1 MNNTNNEAVQ
11 HGARRR
17 RMPVDFRRN
26 TWILA
31 ALFLTLLCIVNR
43 ILQPNFFESDVM
55 LSNLTTFLPLIL
67 IAIGQTYV
75 ILASDI
81 DLSVGAIVS
90 LVNVV
95 VVSVMHY
102 FGGSLVAVLAGIGA
116 GVITG
121 MLAGAANGLC
131 VATLRFQPIITTFAT
146 GTVFAGMALW
156 ILPDAGSVQAPEPVW
171 RTYGASV
178 LGIPFVV
185 WVLVLVVVGCFVYAR
200 SRAYLVLLAV
210 GGDIRSAFQ
219 SGLSVMRTR
228 IVGYVMCGFFCSLG
242 ALALTGET
250 ATGDPL
256 IGLAFTLASISA
268 VVLGGTAL
276 SGGVGGVFGSILGA
290 ILLGLISNVIF
301 FAGTPFEYQN
311 LIQGVIVLVALAGG
325 VFVARGGVR

>member
-1 MNNTNNEAVQ
+1 MTGDGQ
-11 HGARRR
+11 SQARPRFE
-17 RMPVDFRRN
+17 FRRN

-31 ALFLTLLCIVNR
+31 AGFLALLCAVNYF
-43 ILQPNFFESDVM
+43 LQDNFFEPGVM
-55 LSNLTTFLPLIL
+55 VSNLTTFTPLIL

-95 VVSVMHY
+95 TVSIMHHL
-102 FGGSLVAVLAGIGA
+102 GGDALAVAAGIGA
-116 GVITG
+116 GVATG
-121 MLAGAANGLC
+121 LAAGAANGLC
-131 VATLRFQPIITTFAT
+131 VAALRFQPIITTFAT
-146 GTVFAGMALW
+146 GTVFAGLALW
-156 ILPDAGSVQAPEPVW
+156 ILPDAGTVQAPEPVW
-171 RTYGASV
+171 RTYSASFV
-178 LGIPFVV
+178 GVPFVI
-185 WVLVLVVVGCFVYAR
+185 WSLGVVALGCWLYSR
-200 SRAYLVLLAV
+200 SRPYLTLMAV
-210 GGDIRSAFQ
+210 GGNIRAAFG
-219 SGLSVMRTR
+219 SGLPVMRTR
-228 IVGYVMCGFFCSLG
+228 IAGYVICGLFCSLG

-256 IGLAFTLASISA
+256 IGIAFTLSSISA

-276 SGGVGGVFGSILGA
+276 SGGVGGVLGSVLGA

-325 VFVARGGVR
+325 VFVSRGGAR